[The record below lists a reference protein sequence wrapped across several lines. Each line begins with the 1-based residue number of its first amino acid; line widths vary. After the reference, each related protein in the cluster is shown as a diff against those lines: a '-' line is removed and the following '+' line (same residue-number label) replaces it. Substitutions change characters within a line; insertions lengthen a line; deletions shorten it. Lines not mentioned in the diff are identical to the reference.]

1 MFKSLRT
8 KLLLSFLIISVS
20 LSAVSI
26 FGYNKYS
33 EQSQRL
39 KHLANTDL
47 AQMETIIK
55 HNHLFREKVNLSKVN
70 EADISSLTIKRME
83 KSKKSIL
90 NLLSVTEHKIMEEQ
104 RNEINQYKH
113 TIEQLISLHKK
124 YDAKLDQLIKSK
136 AAGNAALNEEMLKET
151 EAIANQIIITTDS
164 WAFEIAKEA
173 DQKLREAQ
181 QDSNST
187 LFLTAIFISC
197 SVIVAIII
205 AIYLGI
211 KISKPIKL
219 LSEAAHNISEGNL
232 AIDLPTIRAKDE
244 LGLLS
249 ESFTKLKSNLTTIIK
264 EISSASEEVSK
275 NSDTLYENTV
285 EVSNGGQL
293 ISSSISQV
301 VDGITKQCNIV
312 EEAVSVIREFDS
324 AIEQIATNACDQT
337 QQINETTIV
346 VTQMAQVI
354 NDMAANAQDVRK
366 AAEQTFLFAQKGE
379 SAVANSIKG
388 MESVK
393 INVLG
398 TAERIQILGEQSKKI
413 EAIIEVIADIAD
425 QTNLLALNA
434 AIEAARAG
442 DSGKGFAVVADEV
455 RSLAEKSREATKEI
469 TQLVARIQAET
480 ATLINSI
487 EDGTREVE
495 KGSALAQDAGV
506 ALDDIINTMQA
517 TLQQV
522 EDISQS
528 TVEIAEKSNSVVQV
542 IQNLAVI
549 SEENA
554 ATTEQMTASSHQV
567 VDMIKEISFLSKDG
581 NTLAE
586 KAYTSV
592 NEMQQSVHEINESA
606 NKLSNMANKLQQMVN
621 RFKL

>member
-1 MFKSLRT
+1 MFKSLRA
-8 KLLLSFLIISVS
+8 KLFLSFLIISIS

-26 FGYNKYS
+26 FGYYKYA
-33 EQSQRL
+33 EQGQRM

-47 AQMETIIK
+47 AQMETILKI
-55 HNHLFREKVNLSKVN
+55 NNLFRDKVSFTKTNTIDV
-70 EADISSLTIKRME
+70 SSLTRKRIE
-83 KSKKSIL
+83 KSQKTIL
-90 NLLSVTEHKIMEEQ
+90 SLLLKAQQKVEEGS
-104 RNEINQYKH
+104 EKNQYKNY
-113 TIEQLISLHKK
+113 IEQLISLHKK
-124 YDAKLDQLIKSK
+124 YDTKLDQLVK
-136 AAGNAALNEEMLKET
+136 AKAVGNAVLSEELYKEI
-151 EAIANQIIITTDS
+151 EAIAGQIIITTDS

-181 QDSNST
+181 HDSSST
-187 LFLTAIFISC
+187 LFLTAIYISC
-197 SVIVAIII
+197 SVVVAIFI
-205 AIYLGI
+205 AFYLGI
-211 KISKPIKL
+211 KISRPVKL
-219 LSEAAHNISEGNL
+219 LSESAYNISEGNL
-232 AIDLPTIRAKDE
+232 SIELPKVRTKDE

-249 ESFTKLKSNLTTIIK
+249 ESFIKLKSNLTSIIK
-264 EISSASEEVSK
+264 EITIMSEEVSK

-285 EVSNGGQL
+285 EVSNSGQ
-293 ISSSISQV
+293 IMSSSINQV
-301 VDGITKQCNIV
+301 VEGINKQCNIV
-312 EEAVSVIREFDS
+312 EEAVLVIHEFDF

-337 QQINETTIV
+337 QQINETTMV

-354 NDMAANAQDVRK
+354 NDMAENAQDVRK
-366 AAEQTFLFAQKGE
+366 AAEQTFRFAQKGG
-379 SAVANSIKG
+379 SAVASSIKG

-393 INVLG
+393 TNVLG
-398 TAERIQILGEQSKKI
+398 TADRIQTLGEQSKKI
-413 EAIIEVIADIAD
+413 GAIIQVIEDIAD

-455 RSLAEKSREATKEI
+455 RNLAEKSREATKEI
-469 TQLVARIQAET
+469 TQLVSRIQAET
-480 ATLINSI
+480 AKLIDSV

-495 KGSALAQDAGV
+495 RGSALAQDAGV

-522 EDISQS
+522 ENISQS
-528 TVEIAEKSNSVVQV
+528 TVEIAEKSNSVVKV
-542 IQNLAVI
+542 IQNLTVI

-567 VDMIKEISFLSKDG
+567 VDMIKEISVLSRDG

-592 NEMQQSVHEINESA
+592 NEMQQSVHDINESA
-606 NKLSNMANKLQQMVN
+606 NELSNMANKLRQMVN